1 LAYFDTFHT
10 SPPKP
15 LAEKPTPSRVA
26 EKPSPPAVAEK
37 PTVVPPSASRGDTQ
51 AAAPAE
57 LPANSPAK
65 QHPWCDGR
73 QSAEAPEPL
82 PPPQGKTLN
91 LHYAGRIT

>member
-1 LAYFDTFHT
+1 VKKFDCD
-10 SPPKP
+10 PRDI
-15 LAEKPTPSRVA
+15 PTI
-26 EKPSPPAVAEK
+26 
-37 PTVVPPSASRGDTQ
+37 GY
-51 AAAPAE
+51 AARFYRLKATAPAE